1 MRLFLLLIILQFIM
15 WGTSEEP
22 PGTMEGDSP
31 ESVVQA
37 KEKCEQNK
45 SQLESLKEIMLKNKQ
60 SLKKKEEE
68 VQEYA
73 RRLSKIKSRAK
84 LSRRSKEGNVPC
96 KDVTPSSETSSVD
109 TSEETIDDISQAK
122 TAKAKSTL
130 LQKKLA
136 ENRKVFEQRS
146 KEITETKR
154 AVEEK
159 VEAIRQQLEESDAS
173 AMGFQKDQLP
183 VIPVQPVMITSD
195 VMSPKQIESIQEY
208 ESTIAVLYSKI
219 VELEATIVD
228 LQENLKEKDS
238 VIDSKTK
245 AVTLMSADLS
255 KKGKTTL
262 DTLEDVRDEMRT
274 MQEHFIL
281 LESSLKNK
289 NQNLLEQLQERDN
302 KITELED
309 LVKRFEQREL
319 STTTSADTL
328 METREAM
335 KSMQENFVLIES
347 SLKAKNDNLL
357 QQLTDN
363 ELKLAEANER
373 IFKLESG
380 IGIVKDPTVDDLQYK
395 LEKLEHSNKQLQE
408 EKYELQK
415 NVAELQD
422 KILNSSVNGNGAL
435 IEKDNRIVELE
446 NLIEELK
453 QSNKLLE
460 EESKAELQQK
470 VADLTEKNEEYSN
483 KIADLESLVHDL
495 EEQNSDIAA
504 RLSDKSSLK
513 EDEKVAKLTKE
524 LEELNKSMIKI
535 KAQHRSK
542 VKNLQKQ
549 LENVKKVSDTNA
561 ELVRLGNQVALLEEE
576 KGNLQ
581 LSLVDFDELKASAGD
596 WQERVVDLESKVSAQ
611 TKEIEMQIEA
621 IATLENQKLDL
632 MQELHMAKQEISSLE
647 AENAESENLRV
658 TAEMKVVDLEEQ
670 LEAMHKL
677 QNDNKLESSSEAN
690 HTELVKQVEA
700 LTQENAELYNRIS
713 KLEEKGTSET
723 GSTESFEAIQ
733 ELDKSD
739 LLKKIED
746 LIHKNNELTLKVSQY
761 QERENSHA
769 GSTEW
774 LEKIN
779 DGDKN
784 ELLKKIEQLTQE
796 NNNLSMKLSKIEEKG
811 SDTGSTESFERIPEH
826 TESMM
831 KIELLTQENYELV
844 IKSTK
849 LEEQLEK
856 MVHIEA
862 KLKAEISIL
871 QQENVDKASEVDR
884 LEAEVKDLVEEK
896 DQLQKQIE
904 LLTTKKS
911 DLVHT
916 KSEDQSSPLEPET
929 VDSSEELKAADVK
942 TEGDASTEDITQDL
956 QVNELSKKIEELL
969 QENGQVLSKLSDLE
983 TYNERLKEDLKEM
996 AEEKE
1001 KLQAKINE
1009 MQDEKIDTVQKSEEL
1024 SRAKRSVVQEKEETE
1039 EFLSQQTDT
1048 IVASLEHDIEECKR
1062 LIVDQTGLIEEM
1074 KIKLAHK
1081 EAELEEKSKQIM
1093 EHEASGKR
1101 IESLEH
1107 ELMEMQNTIEE
1118 WKYKCNE
1125 MQEKMEKL
1133 EEGKASIEEG
1143 FRMLQ
1148 NENKLLQEENKE
1160 KDAET
1165 AQLKQ
1170 QLQNTMT
1177 TFESKLQE
1185 QLAAVSQKED
1195 EIVAL
1200 KQSIEEKDQELH
1212 AKYTELQNKMITI
1225 DSLQDEC
1232 NNCKMLLQEKNNAL
1246 TEMSDEVLN
1255 LNNAMKSKEDEIYA
1269 LRKEVEELNEK
1280 VEESKPLKDYNELLE
1295 QIKNKDMILDEL
1307 HCRINATTKENS
1319 NLLEKVKTLSQQNGN
1334 VQSQL
1339 ADKQKELVDL
1349 AMTKDH
1355 LEAQIVEIRND
1366 KEDAERRVWQLQDII
1381 DNHGKFVEDLQAELR
1396 GSYKKLEQLKAKH
1409 SEDVALQNQRLE
1421 NLIEELNSKTQ
1432 ECETLRDELQEKERL
1447 VGQNVTEEV
1456 KVALESKVADLEQKL
1471 KDYEDKIQAQLEKM
1485 KKLAANLKKKTTV
1498 CQELETRVTEL
1509 EEKWT
1514 TEKDEK
1520 EAKNKQIQDVE
1531 IAMREKDNRI
1541 ADLEE
1546 KLAQAKNENAEAFK
1560 NIDELTNDLT
1570 NSKEKMSLLSEQIQE
1585 MEAEITHLRSELETR
1600 TAELAAEKEAKE
1612 NTVSDYEAYKLHVIR
1627 ENELKQSELEE
1638 VKEKARELSVR
1649 MQVMEA
1655 EYMEQLALIKNL
1667 TAENGLLL
1675 SKQTQINEKLENV
1688 EKESEERR
1696 LLLLQLQKVSVD
1708 TVTESTQVTEEES
1721 TEDEGKVGGAQHC
1734 DHCKQCQT
1742 LVQALEAKLQ
1752 EREAEIENL
1761 DNELANSIG
1770 NFVRMN
1776 QISGR
1781 NRSLE
1786 DPYNDLLFQYN
1797 SLISNHEE
1805 VKARLEETLK
1815 ANKELI
1821 EKIEHLQAVNAT
1833 LEETVT
1839 TQQTVEDL
1847 EGRAVIIDLAKK
1859 CEEVETYKKH
1869 VDELEQRLNS
1879 QMILL
1884 QSAEDVKNNLQQE
1897 LESLKSDKETDQKLI
1912 EDLRTELDGFKNQ
1925 SAEFEKRVVKREAAF
1940 PQDQQDNAARLFDAS
1955 KIFGTSFAP
1964 DTDFPTDRDAKRLQD
1979 LLQEK
1984 EAQCSNLT
1992 QEINHLQKLMVEE
2005 RSQMSQNYSQCVQEL
2020 EFSREKLKTLENL
2033 EQTLSEKDRQIDG
2046 LNTEVQNLNLQI
2058 MELQNDTLLAKDSQL
2073 EELRSSLNSTRE
2085 VLDAMVAER
2094 DQQSA
2099 LLESFKVQVTN
2110 LEAELKNSTDSEV
2123 IFDLESRVSSLT
2135 KERDL
2140 MQLQVNDLTR
2150 SIEEL
2155 KDSMGAELHKV
2166 TRERDEA
2173 KDMASNLSRAL
2184 EEAYRQSQT
2193 STMTDTS
2200 TKEST
2205 PEEVPRDLEN
2215 PPTKLIFEDVQGA
2228 APAVNPSEILADEGT
2243 GWDEEKLNVDE
2254 ETWGWDADEA
2264 QLIGEP
2270 VTASLIPSAELQLR
2284 AKVDDLE
2291 ERIRDLEKERDKML
2305 EESKAAQLRNAKMIK
2320 KLKGYK
2326 GQVESLQQQ
2335 LKIQK
2340 STSEFDQ
2347 LDSAIEEELKCQ
2359 ISKLEKTLKELQE
2372 EQKNTVAEKE
2382 ALTKRLDV
2390 LVSANERYMEMKER
2404 QDMEMEVLRIRNK
2417 ELSDK
2422 VEALDRKLQS
2432 AANPEEGDVPR
2443 HEGEKSKP
2451 DQDYESSYKLYKD
2464 KYERLDNEV
2473 DKLKEEIELRQ
2484 SENEQLEDVLRK
2496 QHVEITKLE
2505 SKLKEEENKSIEIVD
2520 DLNKRISELQSMLS
2534 KSREEYDL
2542 LRKQYEQSLMDAND
2556 QVTAMRQNTDFF
2568 KEETHDRIAKLETQV
2583 AELRQ
2588 HLQTSE
2594 SNVTDLQK
2602 NLQDVSQ
2609 EKLSLEERLTS
2620 SEKQLSSV
2628 NASMAEVTDLL
2639 NIRIQEVADLKQ
2651 ELQRQYVSHEE
2662 VKMKLQET
2670 IQELNQEL
2678 VEKKQQLENLKTS
2691 LTEKENEFV
2700 QQQSVETV
2708 SALVSQA
2715 TQELVQKH
2723 AIEVEEKEKQIQNLQ
2738 GKLSTLE
2745 AAMNDPLEKQNS
2757 AQFDAQQQEL
2767 ELLKQNLAGK
2777 DSTLESLQT
2786 DLAFL
2791 KDQLTEKEKN
2801 LFSSNERLQGL
2812 AAENEGYLETIGKL
2826 QQRVQELEAIP
2837 GNTNELVSRIQS
2849 LEATLMEKESLLT
2862 QTTEQC
2868 AILQKYE
2875 LEVDTLKKQLTET
2888 TEQVNHL
2895 NSDLEA
2901 TRRVLE
2907 ETRQALSEK
2916 TCMLEKCNRMLKETE
2931 SVAEPSRPSA
2941 ANIVD
2946 GLPLFRMGDDNH
2958 DHQQTIDAMQADL
2971 EKKQQEIEH
2980 LKYVLSESTYPNIIQ
2995 EMQDTINCLYDEKSE
3010 LKSSLDMVSQQVTDN
3025 EKTIADL
3032 KAQNQDLLSKEAN
3045 LASRERT
3052 SMQDQENIVK
3062 LQNELHTKEQE
3073 INELKYIIAEKDSQ
3087 LSLQASMEP
3096 QSDDFELREM
3106 VQRLTADLYGRE
3118 QEVQQLKS
3126 TIAGLQMEVSRLQ
3139 EFERLSEE
3147 TKDAIQKLNEE
3158 KEQIRLE
3165 AQEFLER
3172 KLQEKEME
3180 IGEIKQRL
3188 FAENQRILEELQL
3201 RDRDIENLKRL
3212 LQESS
3217 VKEQTMINKLHQNE
3231 ENIARISNDLAEKE
3245 RRLAELSI
3253 TKDTELHNL
3262 KVQIHEKEARIEEL
3276 MLLSDEEEK
3285 QLKELRNVLEARE
3298 TEINSLKKLLEDK
3311 VKEFEL
3317 IQNVLKKDVPVVQA
3331 STAQGEKSSDE
3342 ENKAFIS
3349 QELDFAMYM
3358 LHQRDVR
3365 CEELTHELMQ
3375 LLEER
3380 DTLQLRLSNA
3390 IRVNEELRRAGASD
3404 DTQKNEASTSVSEEP
3419 MVEHPSPSKSQG
3431 PVEIAKE
3438 AIDAPIGEDKE
3449 SLALNFPFRLSQ
3461 LHTVNHAKDVRLRD
3475 ERELRHIQQ
3484 MSLLA
3489 HKDVLSTLPPEAA
3502 ARLVNANYTLSRD
3515 VQSQSSVLFNWLWGK
3530 STPKVVHM

>member
-1 MRLFLLLIILQFIM
+1 
-15 WGTSEEP
+15 
-22 PGTMEGDSP
+22 
-31 ESVVQA
+31 
-37 KEKCEQNK
+37 
-45 SQLESLKEIMLKNKQ
+45 
-60 SLKKKEEE
+60 
-68 VQEYA
+68 
-73 RRLSKIKSRAK
+73 
-84 LSRRSKEGNVPC
+84 
-96 KDVTPSSETSSVD
+96 
-109 TSEETIDDISQAK
+109 
-122 TAKAKSTL
+122 
-130 LQKKLA
+130 
-136 ENRKVFEQRS
+136 
-146 KEITETKR
+146 
-154 AVEEK
+154 
-159 VEAIRQQLEESDAS
+159 
-173 AMGFQKDQLP
+173 
-183 VIPVQPVMITSD
+183 
-195 VMSPKQIESIQEY
+195 
-208 ESTIAVLYSKI
+208 
-219 VELEATIVD
+219 
-228 LQENLKEKDS
+228 
-238 VIDSKTK
+238 
-245 AVTLMSADLS
+245 
-255 KKGKTTL
+255 
-262 DTLEDVRDEMRT
+262 
-274 MQEHFIL
+274 
-281 LESSLKNK
+281 
-289 NQNLLEQLQERDN
+289 
-302 KITELED
+302 
-309 LVKRFEQREL
+309 
-319 STTTSADTL
+319 
-328 METREAM
+328 
-335 KSMQENFVLIES
+335 
-347 SLKAKNDNLL
+347 
-357 QQLTDN
+357 
-363 ELKLAEANER
+363 
-373 IFKLESG
+373 
-380 IGIVKDPTVDDLQYK
+380 
-395 LEKLEHSNKQLQE
+395 
-408 EKYELQK
+408 
-415 NVAELQD
+415 
-422 KILNSSVNGNGAL
+422 
-435 IEKDNRIVELE
+435 
-446 NLIEELK
+446 
-453 QSNKLLE
+453 
-460 EESKAELQQK
+460 
-470 VADLTEKNEEYSN
+470 
-483 KIADLESLVHDL
+483 
-495 EEQNSDIAA
+495 
-504 RLSDKSSLK
+504 
-513 EDEKVAKLTKE
+513 
-524 LEELNKSMIKI
+524 
-535 KAQHRSK
+535 
-542 VKNLQKQ
+542 
-549 LENVKKVSDTNA
+549 
-561 ELVRLGNQVALLEEE
+561 
-576 KGNLQ
+576 
-581 LSLVDFDELKASAGD
+581 
-596 WQERVVDLESKVSAQ
+596 
-611 TKEIEMQIEA
+611 
-621 IATLENQKLDL
+621 
-632 MQELHMAKQEISSLE
+632 
-647 AENAESENLRV
+647 
-658 TAEMKVVDLEEQ
+658 
-670 LEAMHKL
+670 
-677 QNDNKLESSSEAN
+677 
-690 HTELVKQVEA
+690 
-700 LTQENAELYNRIS
+700 
-713 KLEEKGTSET
+713 
-723 GSTESFEAIQ
+723 
-733 ELDKSD
+733 
-739 LLKKIED
+739 
-746 LIHKNNELTLKVSQY
+746 
-761 QERENSHA
+761 
-769 GSTEW
+769 
-774 LEKIN
+774 
-779 DGDKN
+779 
-784 ELLKKIEQLTQE
+784 
-796 NNNLSMKLSKIEEKG
+796 
-811 SDTGSTESFERIPEH
+811 
-826 TESMM
+826 
-831 KIELLTQENYELV
+831 
-844 IKSTK
+844 
-849 LEEQLEK
+849 
-856 MVHIEA
+856 
-862 KLKAEISIL
+862 
-871 QQENVDKASEVDR
+871 
-884 LEAEVKDLVEEK
+884 
-896 DQLQKQIE
+896 
-904 LLTTKKS
+904 
-911 DLVHT
+911 
-916 KSEDQSSPLEPET
+916 
-929 VDSSEELKAADVK
+929 
-942 TEGDASTEDITQDL
+942 
-956 QVNELSKKIEELL
+956 
-969 QENGQVLSKLSDLE
+969 
-983 TYNERLKEDLKEM
+983 
-996 AEEKE
+996 
-1001 KLQAKINE
+1001 
-1009 MQDEKIDTVQKSEEL
+1009 
-1024 SRAKRSVVQEKEETE
+1024 
-1039 EFLSQQTDT
+1039 
-1048 IVASLEHDIEECKR
+1048 
-1062 LIVDQTGLIEEM
+1062 
-1074 KIKLAHK
+1074 
-1081 EAELEEKSKQIM
+1081 
-1093 EHEASGKR
+1093 
-1101 IESLEH
+1101 
-1107 ELMEMQNTIEE
+1107 
-1118 WKYKCNE
+1118 
-1125 MQEKMEKL
+1125 
-1133 EEGKASIEEG
+1133 
-1143 FRMLQ
+1143 
-1148 NENKLLQEENKE
+1148 
-1160 KDAET
+1160 
-1165 AQLKQ
+1165 
-1170 QLQNTMT
+1170 
-1177 TFESKLQE
+1177 
-1185 QLAAVSQKED
+1185 
-1195 EIVAL
+1195 
-1200 KQSIEEKDQELH
+1200 
-1212 AKYTELQNKMITI
+1212 
-1225 DSLQDEC
+1225 
-1232 NNCKMLLQEKNNAL
+1232 MLLQEKNNAL
-1246 TEMSDEVLN
+1246 TEMSDQVLN
-1255 LNNAMKSKEDEIYA
+1255 LNNAIKSKEDEIYA
-1269 LRKEVEELNEK
+1269 LRKDVEQLNEK
-1280 VEESKPLKDYNELLE
+1280 VEESKSLKDYNELLE

-1334 VQSQL
+1334 IQSQL

-1355 LEAQIVEIRND
+1355 LEAQIVEVRTD
-1366 KEDAERRVWQLQDII
+1366 KEDAEKRIWQLQDII
-1381 DNHGKFVEDLQAELR
+1381 DNHGKFVEDLQTELR

-1409 SEDVALQNQRLE
+1409 TEDVELQNQRLE

-1456 KVALESKVADLEQKL
+1456 KVALEAKVADLEQKL

-1485 KKLAANLKKKTTV
+1485 KKIAANLKKKTTV

-1531 IAMREKDNRI
+1531 IAIREKDNRI

-1546 KLAQAKNENAEAFK
+1546 KLTQAKNENVEALK
-1560 NIDELTNDLT
+1560 NIEGLTNDLT
-1570 NSKEKMSLLSEQIQE
+1570 NSNEKMFLLTQQIEDMVEHINELRAQFDMK
-1585 MEAEITHLRSELETR
+1585 ME
-1600 TAELAAEKEAKE
+1600 ELATEKAAKE
-1612 NTVSDYEAYKLHVIR
+1612 NIVSDYDAYKQHVIR

-1655 EYMEQLALIKNL
+1655 EYVEQLALIKNL

-1696 LLLLQLQKVSVD
+1696 LLLLQLQKVTVD
-1708 TVTESTQVTEEES
+1708 TATETTQVTEEDS
-1721 TEDEGKVGGAQHC
+1721 TEDEGKVDGAQHC

-1797 SLISNHEE
+1797 SLISSHEE
-1805 VKARLEETLK
+1805 AKARLEETLK

-1821 EKIEHLQAVNAT
+1821 EKIEHLQSVNAS

-1839 TQQTVEDL
+1839 TQQTVEDH
-1847 EGRAVIIDLAKK
+1847 EGRGMIIDLAKK
-1859 CEEVETYKKH
+1859 CEEVETYKRH

-1897 LESLKSDKETDQKLI
+1897 VENLKGDKETDQKLI
-1912 EDLRTELDGFKNQ
+1912 EDLRTELDGLRNQ
-1925 SAEFEKRVVKREAAF
+1925 SAEFEKTVVKREAATF
-1940 PQDQQDNAARLFDAS
+1940 EVPQDQQDNAARLFDAS
-1955 KIFGTSFAP
+1955 KIFGTSFAS
-1964 DTDFPTDRDAKRLQD
+1964 DTDFPSDKDAKRLQD

-2005 RSQMSQNYSQCVQEL
+2005 RSQMTQNYSQCVQEL
-2020 EFSREKLKTLENL
+2020 EFTREKLKTLEGL

-2046 LNTEVQNLNLQI
+2046 LTTEVQNLNLQI
-2058 MELQNDTLLAKDSQL
+2058 VELQNDTLLAKDSQL

-2085 VLDAMVAER
+2085 LLDSMVAER

-2099 LLESFKVQVTN
+2099 LLESYKVQVTN

-2123 IFDLESRVSSLT
+2123 IFDLESRVSSMT

-2155 KDSMGAELHKV
+2155 KDTMGAELHKV

-2173 KDMASNLSRAL
+2173 KDMASNLNRAL

-2205 PEEVPRDLEN
+2205 PQEDVPRELEN
-2215 PPTKLIFEDVQGA
+2215 PPTKIVFGDVEA
-2228 APAVNPSEILADEGT
+2228 TANPEILADEGT

-2264 QLIGEP
+2264 QLIGEH
-2270 VTASLIPSAELQLR
+2270 VTASLIPSAEIQLR

-2305 EESKAAQLRNAKMIK
+2305 EESKTAQLRNAKMIK
-2320 KLKGYK
+2320 KLKEYK
-2326 GQVESLQQQ
+2326 VQVENLQQQ

-2340 STSEFDQ
+2340 STSDFDQ

-2359 ISKLEKTLKELQE
+2359 ISKLEKSLKEVQE

-2432 AANPEEGDVPR
+2432 AASSEEGDVPR
-2443 HEGEKSKP
+2443 NEGEENKP
-2451 DQDYESSYKLYKD
+2451 VDRIRKRSVDAQEYESLCK
-2464 KYERLDNEV
+2464 KY
-2473 DKLKEEIELRQ
+2473 KEEIDDLKDEMEALA
-2484 SENEQLEDVLRK
+2484 SENEQL
-2496 QHVEITKLE
+2496 QHFLGEQKVKLTSLE
-2505 SKLKEEENKSIEIVD
+2505 KKRTVDENESIEIVD
-2520 DLNKRISELQSMLS
+2520 DLNKRISELQTMLS

-2568 KEETHDRIAKLETQV
+2568 KEETHDKIAKLEMQI
-2583 AELRQ
+2583 AELRH

-2678 VEKKQQLENLKTS
+2678 VEKKQQLENLKKS

-2723 AIEVEEKEKQIQNLQ
+2723 AIEVEDKEKQVQSLQ

-2745 AAMNDPLEKQNS
+2745 AAMNEYSSEKQTS
-2757 AQFDAQQQEL
+2757 IARFDAQQQEL
-2767 ELLKQNLAGK
+2767 ESLKQNLAEK
-2777 DSTLESLQT
+2777 DLTLESLQT
-2786 DLAFL
+2786 DLMFV
-2791 KDQLTEKEKN
+2791 KEQLSEKEKN
-2801 LFSSNERLQGL
+2801 LFSSNERLQEL
-2812 AAENEGYLETIGKL
+2812 ASENAGYLETIGKL
-2826 QQRVQELEAIP
+2826 QQRLQELE
-2837 GNTNELVSRIQS
+2837 GLSVNTNELLSRIQN
-2849 LEATLMEKESLLT
+2849 LETTLMEKESLLA
-2862 QTTEQC
+2862 QTTEQYST
-2868 AILQKYE
+2868 LQKSE
-2875 LEVDTLKKQLTET
+2875 FEIDTLKKQLAET

-2907 ETRQALSEK
+2907 DTKQALNEK

-2931 SVAEPSRPSA
+2931 SVVEPQRPSTS
-2941 ANIVD
+2941 NIVD
-2946 GLPLFRMGDDNH
+2946 GLPLFRMGNDNH

-2980 LKYVLSESTYPNIIQ
+2980 LKYVLSENTYPNIIQ

-3010 LKSSLDMVSQQVTDN
+3010 LKSTLDMVSQQVTDS
-3025 EKTIADL
+3025 EKVIADL
-3032 KAQNQDLLSKEAN
+3032 KTQNQDLLSKEAS

-3073 INELKYIIAEKDSQ
+3073 INELKYVIAEKDSQ

-3106 VQRLTADLYGRE
+3106 VQRLTGDLYGRE

-3126 TIAGLQMEVSRLQ
+3126 TIAALQMEVSRLQ

-3147 TKDAIQKLNEE
+3147 TKGAIQKLNEE
-3158 KEQIRLE
+3158 KEQIRVE

-3180 IGEIKQRL
+3180 IDEIKQRL

-3217 VKEQTMINKLHQNE
+3217 MREQTMMDKLHQNE
-3231 ENIARISNDLAEKE
+3231 ENFGRMSNDLAEKE

-3262 KVQIHEKEARIEEL
+3262 KVQIHEKEVRIEEL

-3317 IQNVLKKDVPVVQA
+3317 IQSVLKKDVPVVEA

-3390 IRVNEELRRAGASD
+3390 IRVNEELRRAGSSD
-3404 DTQKNEASTSVSEEP
+3404 DSQKNEASTSVSEEP

-3449 SLALNFPFRLSQ
+3449 SLALKLSQ
-3461 LHTVNHAKDVRLRD
+3461 LHTVSHAKDVRLRD